1 MVATVDE
8 NLQRYT
14 KREVA
19 RAIVARELMTDK
31 LGFASPQAT
40 IDIINAGLS
49 NCEVTA
55 DDVRRSIAIWG
66 NPIPSIKGKTK
77 KQAPLIAEVSYGP
90 KLTQKQQILHAD
102 LMYIKGIAF
111 FVGVLAPLG
120 LVMCVHLVSR
130 TESSIYKAIKRIL
143 ATGRAED
150 SPIHHS
156 T

>member
-1 MVATVDE
+1 MQDYQTVKSLLSE
-8 NLQRYT
+8 
-14 KREVA
+14 
-19 RAIVARELMTDK
+19 AIL
-31 LGFASPQAT
+31 FH
-40 IDIINAGLS
+40 LS
-49 NCEVTA
+49 KE
-55 DDVRRSIAIWG
+55 
-66 NPIPSIKGKTK
+66 KTK

>member
-1 MVATVDE
+1 VKSLLMMSAAALLSE
-8 NLQRYT
+8 
-14 KREVA
+14 
-19 RAIVARELMTDK
+19 AIL
-31 LGFASPQAT
+31 FH
-40 IDIINAGLS
+40 LS
-49 NCEVTA
+49 KE
-55 DDVRRSIAIWG
+55 
-66 NPIPSIKGKTK
+66 KTK